1 VIEVLRP
8 VGADTARGLR
18 LVARALSVAT
28 GPTAVVAPDLVIA
41 DAALAQ
47 ITADPFA
54 GTAMLVR
61 PSAQGDTRVRHH
73 LVNSV
78 GSAFHRVTAPDHVF
92 VGALVVASRDAK
104 TVGEAITV
112 TADALESGA
121 LESGAL
127 DGNEH
132 DATRLIAVAIVRS
145 GTPCKAIELVDVPW
159 FRNPADPV
167 GAAQA
172 VAAVS
177 DERIARLQANRMD
190 DGFYSTFVVRRL
202 SKPLTRLALR
212 LNMSPNVVTLVSFA
226 VGIGAAGAFAAGSR
240 WALAL
245 GAVLLQ
251 LSLVIDCVDGEV
263 ARATRRFSALG
274 AWLDAST
281 DRVKEYLAY
290 AGLAIGAAAVT
301 GVNIWPLAILMLV
314 LQTTRHMTDYDFGR
328 VQRSREAR
336 VEPRAVTDPDDGAS
350 TTESGWSVQG
360 AMEMSSRINRRSG
373 VRWAK
378 RAIHMP
384 IGERWLVISLA
395 AAFLGAAWA
404 LGLLLGLGLVALAY
418 VTTGRILRT
427 LSWAGEAPADAALL
441 LARQSDAG
449 PVASVLARSLSAAT
463 WQRFWSSRAAWA
475 VPACLRFLEL
485 GVVALLCLSAFPG
498 LMVLGFWWM
507 AIIAFHH
514 YDTLYRAIAGQAPPR
529 WLVWSGLGWDGRTI
543 IIVLAALG
551 GLAVLGGLLVV
562 GIVVWSLLLVFIAS
576 IQWLASF
583 GHRD

>member
-1 VIEVLRP
+1 MIEVLRP
-8 VGADTARGLR
+8 LGADTARGLR
-18 LVARALSVAT
+18 LAARALSVAT

-61 PSAQGDTRVRHH
+61 PSLQGDTRVRHH

-104 TVGEAITV
+104 TVGEAIAV
-112 TADALESGA
+112 TADA

-132 DATRLIAVAIVRS
+132 DVTQLIAVAIVRS
-145 GTPCKAIELVDVPW
+145 GTPCRAIELVDVPW
-159 FRNPADPV
+159 FRNPVDPV
-167 GAAQA
+167 SAAQA
-172 VAAVS
+172 VSAVS
-177 DERIARLQANRMD
+177 DARIAQLQSNRMD

-212 LNMSPNVVTLVSFA
+212 LNMSPNAVTLVSFA

-240 WALAL
+240 WALIL

-263 ARATRRFSALG
+263 ARATRKFSALG

-336 VEPRAVTDPDDGAS
+336 VEPRAVTDPDDGSS

-427 LSWAGEAPADAALL
+427 LGWAGEAPADAALL

-449 PVASVLARSLSAAT
+449 LVASVLARGLSTAR

-475 VPACLRFLEL
+475 VPAGLRFLEL

-562 GIVVWSLLLVFIAS
+562 GIVVWSLLLVFVAS

>member
-1 VIEVLRP
+1 MIEVLRP
-8 VGADTARGLR
+8 LGADTARGLR
-18 LVARALSVAT
+18 LAARALSVAT

-61 PSAQGDTRVRHH
+61 PSLQGDTRVRHH

-78 GSAFHRVTAPDHVF
+78 GSAFHLVTAPDHVF

-104 TVGEAITV
+104 TVSEAIAV
-112 TADALESGA
+112 TADA

-132 DATRLIAVAIVRS
+132 DVTQLIAVAIVRS
-145 GTPCKAIELVDVPW
+145 GTPCRAIELVDVPW
-159 FRNPADPV
+159 FRNPVDPV
-167 GAAQA
+167 SAAQA
-172 VAAVS
+172 VSAVS
-177 DERIARLQANRMD
+177 DARIAQLQSNRMD

-212 LNMSPNVVTLVSFA
+212 LNMSPNAVTLVSFA

-240 WALAL
+240 WALIL

-263 ARATRRFSALG
+263 ARATRKFSALG

-336 VEPRAVTDPDDGAS
+336 VEPRAVTDPDDGSS

-427 LSWAGEAPADAALL
+427 LGWAGEAPADAALL

-449 PVASVLARSLSAAT
+449 LVASVLARGLSTAR

-475 VPACLRFLEL
+475 VPAGLRFLEL

-562 GIVVWSLLLVFIAS
+562 GIVVWSLLLVFVAS

>member
-1 VIEVLRP
+1 MIEVLRP
-8 VGADTARGLR
+8 LGADTARGLR
-18 LVARALSVAT
+18 LAARALSVAT

-61 PSAQGDTRVRHH
+61 PSLQGDTRVRHH

-104 TVGEAITV
+104 TVGEATTV
-112 TADALESGA
+112 MADA

-127 DGNEH
+127 DGNDH
-132 DATRLIAVAIVRS
+132 DVCQLIAVAIVRS
-145 GTPCKAIELVDVPW
+145 GTPCRAIELVDVPW
-159 FRNPADPV
+159 FRNPVDPV

-172 VAAVS
+172 VSAVS
-177 DERIARLQANRMD
+177 DARIAQLQANRMD

-212 LNMSPNVVTLVSFA
+212 LNMSPNAVTLVSFA

-240 WALAL
+240 WALIL

-314 LQTTRHMTDYDFGR
+314 LQTTRHMTDYDFAR

-336 VEPRAVTDPDDGAS
+336 VEPRAVTDPDDGSS

-395 AAFLGAAWA
+395 AGFLGAAWA
-404 LGLLLGLGLVALAY
+404 LGLLLGLGLVAFAY

-427 LSWAGEAPADAALL
+427 LGWAGGAPADAAML
-441 LARQSDAG
+441 LARQFDAG
-449 PVASVLARSLSAAT
+449 PIASMLARGRSAAG
-463 WQRFWSSRAAWA
+463 WEQFWSSRAAWA
-475 VPACLRFLEL
+475 VPAGLRFLEL

-562 GIVVWSLLLVFIAS
+562 GIVVWSLLLVFLAS
-576 IQWLASF
+576 IQWLATS

>member
-1 VIEVLRP
+1 MIEVLRP
-8 VGADTARGLR
+8 LGADTARGLR
-18 LVARALSVAT
+18 LAARALSVAT

-61 PSAQGDTRVRHH
+61 PSLQGDTRVRHH
-73 LVNSV
+73 LLNSV

-104 TVGEAITV
+104 TVGEAIAV

-121 LESGAL
+121 L
-127 DGNEH
+127 DGTEH
-132 DATRLIAVAIVRS
+132 DVTQLIAVAIVRS
-145 GTPCKAIELVDVPW
+145 GTPCRAIELVDVPW
-159 FRNPADPV
+159 FRNPVDPV
-167 GAAQA
+167 SAAQA
-172 VAAVS
+172 VSAVS
-177 DERIARLQANRMD
+177 DARIAQLQSNRMD

-212 LNMSPNVVTLVSFA
+212 LNMSPNAVTLVSFA

-240 WALAL
+240 WALIL

-263 ARATRRFSALG
+263 ARATRKFSALG

-336 VEPRAVTDPDDGAS
+336 VEPRAVTDPDDGSS

-427 LSWAGEAPADAALL
+427 LGWAGEAPADAALL

-449 PVASVLARSLSAAT
+449 LVASVLARGLSTAR

-475 VPACLRFLEL
+475 VPAGLRFLEL

-562 GIVVWSLLLVFIAS
+562 GIVVWSLLLVFVAS

>member
-1 VIEVLRP
+1 MIEVLRP
-8 VGADTARGLR
+8 LGADTARGLR
-18 LVARALSVAT
+18 LAARALSVAT

-61 PSAQGDTRVRHH
+61 PSLQGDTRVRHH

-104 TVGEAITV
+104 TVGEAIAV
-112 TADALESGA
+112 TADA

-132 DATRLIAVAIVRS
+132 DVTQLIAVAIVRS
-145 GTPCKAIELVDVPW
+145 GTPCRAIELVDVPW
-159 FRNPADPV
+159 FRNPVDPV
-167 GAAQA
+167 SAAQA
-172 VAAVS
+172 VSAVS
-177 DERIARLQANRMD
+177 DARIAQLQANRMD

-212 LNMSPNVVTLVSFA
+212 LKMSPNAVTLVSFA

-240 WALAL
+240 WALIL

-263 ARATRRFSALG
+263 ARATRKFSALG

-336 VEPRAVTDPDDGAS
+336 VEPRAVTDPDDGSS

-427 LSWAGEAPADAALL
+427 LGWAGEAPADAALL

-449 PVASVLARSLSAAT
+449 LVASVLARGLSTAR

-475 VPACLRFLEL
+475 VPAGLRFLEL

-562 GIVVWSLLLVFIAS
+562 GIVVWSLLLVFVAS

>member
-1 VIEVLRP
+1 MIEVLRP
-8 VGADTARGLR
+8 LGADTARGLR
-18 LVARALSVAT
+18 LAARALSVAT

-61 PSAQGDTRVRHH
+61 PSLQGDTRVRHH

-78 GSAFHRVTAPDHVF
+78 GSAFHQVTAPDHVF

-104 TVGEAITV
+104 TVGEAIAV
-112 TADALESGA
+112 TADA

-132 DATRLIAVAIVRS
+132 DVTQLIAVAIVRS
-145 GTPCKAIELVDVPW
+145 GTPCRAIELVDVPW
-159 FRNPADPV
+159 FRNPVDPV
-167 GAAQA
+167 SAAQA
-172 VAAVS
+172 VSAVS
-177 DERIARLQANRMD
+177 DARIAQLQSNRMD

-212 LNMSPNVVTLVSFA
+212 LNMSPNAVTLVSFA
-226 VGIGAAGAFAAGSR
+226 VGMGAAGAFAAGSR
-240 WALAL
+240 WALIL

-263 ARATRRFSALG
+263 ARATRKFSALG

-336 VEPRAVTDPDDGAS
+336 VEPRAVTDPDDGSS

-427 LSWAGEAPADAALL
+427 LGWAGEAPADAALL

-449 PVASVLARSLSAAT
+449 LVASVLARGLSTAR

-475 VPACLRFLEL
+475 VPAGLRFLEL

-562 GIVVWSLLLVFIAS
+562 GIVVWSLLLVFVAS

>member
-1 VIEVLRP
+1 MIEVLRP
-8 VGADTARGLR
+8 LGADTARGLR
-18 LVARALSVAT
+18 LVAHALSVAT
-28 GPTAVVAPDLVIA
+28 GPTAVVAPDLVVA

-61 PSAQGDTRVRHH
+61 PSAEGDTRVRHH

-78 GSAFHRVTAPDHVF
+78 GSAFHRVSAPDHLF
-92 VGALVVASRDAK
+92 VGALVVAPRDAR
-104 TVGEAITV
+104 TVGEAINAA
-112 TADALESGA
+112 ADALESSE
-121 LESGAL
+121 LESGEL
-127 DGNEH
+127 DTSRH
-132 DATRLIAVAIVRS
+132 DVTQLIAVAIVRS

-159 FRNPADPV
+159 FRSPADPV

-177 DERIARLQANRMD
+177 DARIAQLQANRMD
-190 DGFYSTFVVRRL
+190 DGFYSTFVVRRM

-212 LNMSPNVVTLVSFA
+212 LNMSPNAVTLVSFA

-240 WALAL
+240 WALVL

-314 LQTTRHMTDYDFGR
+314 LQTTRHMTDYDFAR

-336 VEPRAVTDPDDGAS
+336 VEPRSITDPDDGSSGTAA
-350 TTESGWSVQG
+350 GWSVQG

-378 RAIHMP
+378 RAIHLP

-404 LGLLLGLGLVALAY
+404 LGLLLGLGLVAFAY

-427 LSWAGEAPADAALL
+427 LSWSGQGPADAALL

-449 PVASVLARSLSAAT
+449 PIASVLTRGISAAA
-463 WQRFWSSRAAWA
+463 WEQFWSSRVAWA
-475 VPACLRFLEL
+475 VPAALRFLEL
-485 GVVALLCLSAFPG
+485 GVVALLCLSVFPA

-529 WLVWSGLGWDGRTI
+529 WLVWSGLGWDGRTLLV
-543 IIVLAALG
+543 VLAAGG
-551 GLAVLGGLLVV
+551 GLAILGGLLIV

-576 IQWLASF
+576 IQWLASS
-583 GHRD
+583 GDRD